1 MNEKLL
7 MICEEI
13 SDMFVDNELTYSEV
27 LTIIYVLKEVTEK
40 EVETGVKDMIESTI
54 KEFVG
59 VVKWNKN
66 Y

>member
-7 MICEEI
+7 MICDEI
-13 SDMFVDNELTYSEV
+13 SDIFVGNELTYREV

-54 KEFVG
+54 
-59 VVKWNKN
+59 NKIMEVMK
-66 Y
+66 